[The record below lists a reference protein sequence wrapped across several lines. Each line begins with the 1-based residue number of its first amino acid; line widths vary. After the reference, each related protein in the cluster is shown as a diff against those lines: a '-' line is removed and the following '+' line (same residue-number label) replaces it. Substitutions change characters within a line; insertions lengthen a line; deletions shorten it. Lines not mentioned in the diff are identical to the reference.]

1 MLLQT
6 MTSSEPTRPVVGPQ
20 FILNPDWD
28 EMPRPRRMTRGLL
41 KLWGLGFLGSI
52 VLWQLF
58 GRLSE
63 AAGYENILES
73 ELEQWSVAEQFLLVV
88 VLAPLFEELIYRL
101 PLQARYRPALVTL
114 SLVAGAI
121 FFAGANGM
129 TFWLILLLAV
139 IAGVTAFSSDL
150 RIAVETWWE
159 TNPRAVIY
167 IVTLIFGLI
176 HIVNFDVDWS
186 LPALLVA
193 PLVVSPQIW
202 LGLMFTIAR
211 VRFGWLAGL
220 ALHAAHN
227 GFIWSVST
235 AIS

>member
-1 MLLQT
+1 

-20 FILNPDWD
+20 FILNPDWS

-52 VLWQLF
+52 ILWQLF

-101 PLQARYRPALVTL
+101 PLQARFRPALVTL

-121 FFAGANGM
+121 FFAGANGIA
-129 TFWLILLLAV
+129 FWLILLLAV
-139 IAGVTAFSSDL
+139 IASVTAFSSDL
-150 RIAVETWWE
+150 RAAVETWWE
-159 TNPRAVIY
+159 KNPRAVIY

>member
-1 MLLQT
+1 

-20 FILNPDWD
+20 FILNPDWS

-52 VLWQLF
+52 ILWQLF

-101 PLQARYRPALVTL
+101 PLQARFRPALVTL

-121 FFAGANGM
+121 FFAGANGIA
-129 TFWLILLLAV
+129 FWLVLLLAV

-150 RIAVETWWE
+150 RVAVETWWE
-159 TNPRAVIY
+159 KNPRAVIY

>member
-1 MLLQT
+1 

-20 FILNPDWD
+20 FILNPDWS

-101 PLQARYRPALVTL
+101 PLQARFRPALVTL

-121 FFAGANGM
+121 FFAGANGIAL
-129 TFWLILLLAV
+129 WLVLLLAV

-150 RIAVETWWE
+150 RVAVETWWE
-159 TNPRAVIY
+159 KNPRAVIY

>member
-1 MLLQT
+1 

-20 FILNPDWD
+20 FILNPDWS

-52 VLWQLF
+52 ILWQLF

-101 PLQARYRPALVTL
+101 PLQARFRPALVTL

-121 FFAGANGM
+121 FFAGANGIA
-129 TFWLILLLAV
+129 FWLILLLAV
-139 IAGVTAFSSDL
+139 IASVTAFSSDL
-150 RIAVETWWE
+150 RVAVETWWE
-159 TNPRAVIY
+159 KNPRAVIY

>member
-1 MLLQT
+1 MLLQL
-6 MTSSEPTRPVVGPQ
+6 MTSSEPGRPVVGPQ

-28 EMPRPRRMTRGLL
+28 EMPRPRRMTRGLV

-121 FFAGANGM
+121 FFAGANGIA
-129 TFWLILLLAV
+129 FWLILLLAV
-139 IAGVTAFSSDL
+139 IAGVTALSSDL

-159 TNPRAVIY
+159 KNPRAVIY

-176 HIVNFDVDWS
+176 HIVNFDVNWS

>member
-1 MLLQT
+1 

-20 FILNPDWD
+20 FILNPDWS

-101 PLQARYRPALVTL
+101 PLQARFRPALVTL

-121 FFAGANGM
+121 FFAGANGIAL
-129 TFWLILLLAV
+129 WLVLLLAV

-150 RIAVETWWE
+150 RVAVERWWE
-159 TNPRAVIY
+159 KNPRAVIY

>member
-1 MLLQT
+1 

-20 FILNPDWD
+20 FVLHPDWG

-41 KLWGLGFLGSI
+41 KRWGLGFLGSI

-101 PLQARYRPALVTL
+101 PLQARFRPALVTL

-129 TFWLILLLAV
+129 AFWLILLLAV

-150 RIAVETWWE
+150 RIAVETLWE
-159 TNPRAVIY
+159 KNPRAVIY

-176 HIVNFDVDWS
+176 HIVNFDVNWS

-211 VRFGWLAGL
+211 IRFGWLAGL